1 MFASL
6 NITSTGAV
14 LPLSL
19 ADAKK
24 HLRVDHNDDDGS
36 ISQMIDA
43 AFDFIERRTGRAFRE
58 LAGQLKLQGFPEG
71 GDPIYVPRPTLKTVT
86 SITYKDSNNQNQTL
100 SGSAYQVLTSF
111 VPGRIVPVYGTSWPT
126 ALDHPESVVVTFT
139 AGTAICPAGIIHA
152 AKLFIDLEYHEHDA
166 NRATR
171 IQDRIDS
178 LIKGHTLRDRN
189 LIGLET

>member
-43 AFDFIERRTGRAFRE
+43 AFDFIERRTGRAYRE
-58 LAGQLKLQGFPEG
+58 LAGELKLQGFPEG
-71 GDPIYVPRPTLKTVT
+71 GDPIYVPRPTLKTVS
-86 SITYKDSNNQNQTL
+86 SITYKDTSNQTQTL
-100 SGSAYQVLTSF
+100 SSSAYQVLTAF
-111 VPGRIVPVYGTSWPT
+111 VPGQVVPVHGTSWPA
-126 ALDHPESVVVTFT
+126 ALDHPESVFVTFT
-139 AGTAICPAGIIHA
+139 AGTAICPAGIVHA

-166 NRATR
+166 NRAAR
-171 IQDRIDS
+171 IQDRIES
-178 LIKGHTLRDRN
+178 LIKGHALRDHN
-189 LIGLET
+189 LIGIST